1 MSCHDGCCEL
11 QTKVRR
17 HVRRSAR
24 QERYGR
30 LWAEVELPEQV
41 VQDTMRKTDEEQQE
55 GHMQS
60 NCQ

>member
-11 QTKVRR
+11 QTKAARQ

-30 LWAEVELPEQV
+30 LWAEVELPEQLA
-41 VQDTMRKTDEEQQE
+41 QDIMRKVGEEQQE
-55 GHMQS
+55 RRARY
-60 NCQ
+60 